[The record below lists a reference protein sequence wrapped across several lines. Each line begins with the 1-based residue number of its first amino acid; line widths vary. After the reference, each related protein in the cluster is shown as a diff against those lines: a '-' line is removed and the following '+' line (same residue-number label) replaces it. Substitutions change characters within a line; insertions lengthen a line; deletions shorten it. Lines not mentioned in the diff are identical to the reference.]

1 MAGRQNRGNELYDF
15 LLRSFTILL
24 LALSLFISLGAAGFM
39 LVYAY
44 VAPQLPPPEEL
55 ARRAVAFS
63 STKIYDREGRL
74 LYEFIPPGGG
84 RRTVVPLS
92 SISPYV
98 IMATVATEDARFFQ
112 HQGVDPIA
120 VIRAL
125 WQDIVAGEAV
135 SGASTIPQQLVRNL
149 LLPQEERSQ
158 RTLKRKVKEAILA
171 AEISR
176 RYSKETILELYLN
189 EIFYGNM
196 AYGIEAAA
204 QTYFG
209 KHASE
214 LTLAEASFLAGLPQA
229 PARYDPYT
237 NFQAARARQ
246 ADVLLSLIHI

>member
-1 MAGRQNRGNELYDF
+1 MAGRQNRGDELYDF

-125 WQDIVAGEAV
+125 WQDIVAKRYRERAPYPSNS
-135 SGASTIPQQLVRNL
+135 SGTFSCPRRRGARGPSSAR
-149 LLPQEERSQ
+149 
-158 RTLKRKVKEAILA
+158 LKRPYWPRRSPA
-171 AEISR
+171 ATPR
-176 RYSKETILELYLN
+176 RQSW
-189 EIFYGNM
+189 
-196 AYGIEAAA
+196 
-204 QTYFG
+204 
-209 KHASE
+209 
-214 LTLAEASFLAGLPQA
+214 
-229 PARYDPYT
+229 
-237 NFQAARARQ
+237 NFT
-246 ADVLLSLIHI
+246 